1 MVVTEMNV
9 HMVAAV
15 GGCLYCLTMLVVP
28 SPAGRL
34 RTETVDIIEGTSEL
48 GLGTWPVVGNLSI
61 VYLPFTLP
69 HNISDDEQDCLSIS
83 LLISLSLIIFLMMNR
98 TKRNQLVYL
107 PSPGNISD
115 DHDCL
120 KGTSLFISL
129 SLVIYLM
136 MTMTV

>member
-1 MVVTEMNV
+1 M

-15 GGCLYCLTMLVVP
+15 GGRLYCLTMLVVP
-28 SPAGRL
+28 SPAGHL

-48 GLGTWPVVGNLSI
+48 GLGTWPAVGNLSI

-69 HNISDDEQDCLSIS
+69 RNISDDEQDCLRIS
-83 LLISLSLIIFLMMNR
+83 LFISLSLIIFLMMNR

-107 PSPGNISD
+107 PSPCNISDD

-120 KGTSLFISL
+120 RRTSLFISL
-129 SLVIYLM
+129 PLVMSLM
-136 MTMTV
+136 MTMIV